1 MKQHS
6 AVEKSVKKNA
16 VFDSVRGALVH
27 VAVFGIISISGHFA
41 TGALSAAA
49 GAVGASMVPP
59 IGGMFLI

>member
-6 AVEKSVKKNA
+6 AVEKPVKKKK
-16 VFDSVRGALVH
+16 VFDSVRGSLVH

-49 GAVGASMVPP
+49 GAVGAGLVPP
-59 IGGMFLI
+59 IGGMLLI

>member
-6 AVEKSVKKNA
+6 AVEKSVKKKS

-41 TGALSAAA
+41 TGALSAS
-49 GAVGASMVPP
+49 VGALGASIVPP
-59 IGGMFLI
+59 IGGLTLI